1 MSPRTKPPSGERGR
15 SLEVEWTTISYRTI
29 AIYLVLAFRDCAG
42 DLVLD
47 FAALCHQYGHRGCW
61 NAVAANPAAPPAS
74 ASRKEAHFVNLDGTV
89 RVKKAASS
97 QWMRADF
104 NTSLEKG
111 DFVQTGSDGVARIIF
126 ADGTNYTLKPDALIV
141 VEESREDPVTRAT
154 KVAVQVT
161 SGAVDLATGH
171 FETPGS
177 TSQVSFA
184 DAVATLNEESRA
196 AVRNDPDKNVHE
208 ITVDTGQAE
217 VTRGSTS
224 VQLGQYEQ
232 VSFAAQQAGLVRNK
246 VIAPPALLTPQNME
260 LKLVQ
265 DPKATVMDFSWTE
278 VPEAKAYHLQISPSV
293 MLSNFVV
300 DKKVTGK
307 TSIPIS
313 GLEEGIYYWMVSAI
327 DAKGVES
334 QPSQAN
340 RLNLLHQVEG
350 NQAYLEV
357 TKIIQHGRV
366 VEVQGK
372 TEPGTTVIINNEQ
385 VFSISPDGTFRGFT
399 SPVSGLRLKPDHDHR
414 TRPQGQYQYDSKD
427 RRDRMSSPVAFHPG
441 PSQQELTR
449 Q

>member
-1 MSPRTKPPSGERGR
+1 MSPRTKPPGVERGR
-15 SLEVEWTTISYRTI
+15 SVEVEWTTISYRTI
-29 AIYLVLAFRDCAG
+29 AIYLVLAM
-42 DLVLD
+42 VLIVGILYLLSPS
-47 FAALCHQYGHRGCW
+47 FVIKTATRVLES
-61 NAVAANPAAPPAS
+61 VAANPTAPPS
-74 ASRKEAHFVNLDGTV
+74 PVERKEAHFVNLDGNV

-97 QWMRADF
+97 QWMRADY

-126 ADGTNYTLKPDALIV
+126 ADGTNYTLKPEALIA

-161 SGAVDLATGH
+161 SGVVDLATGR

-184 DAVATLNEESRA
+184 DAVASLNEESRA
-196 AVRNDPDKNVHE
+196 MVRNDPDKDVHE
-208 ITVDTGQAE
+208 ITLDSGQAQ

-232 VSFAAQQAGLVRNK
+232 VSFAARQSGLVRSK
-246 VIAPPALLTPQNME
+246 VIAPPSLLTPQNME

-265 DPKATVMDFSWTE
+265 DPKSTTLEFSWTE
-278 VPEAKAYHLQISPSV
+278 VLGATAYHLQVSPSV

-300 DKKVTGK
+300 DKKVSGR
-307 TSIPIS
+307 TSISIS
-313 GLEEGIYYWMVSAI
+313 GLDEGTYYWMVSAI

-340 RLNLLHQVEG
+340 RLNLVHELAG
-350 NQAYLEV
+350 SQAYLEL
-357 TKIIQHGRV
+357 TNIIQHGKV

-372 TEPGTTVIINNEQ
+372 TEPGSTVIINNEQ
-385 VFSISPDGTFRGFT
+385 VFSILPDGTFRGFT
-399 SPVSGLRLKPDHDHR
+399 SPFPNTGSNQI
-414 TRPQGQYQYDSKD
+414 TITAQD
-427 RRDRMSSPVAFHPG
+427 RKGNTNTIRKTVVI
-441 PSQQELTR
+441 E
-449 Q
+449 

>member
-1 MSPRTKPPSGERGR
+1 MSPRTHPPVGQRGR
-15 SLEVEWTTISYRTI
+15 SLEVEWATISYRTI
-29 AIYLVLAFRDCAG
+29 AIYMVVAFLLLLGVLYLISPHFVVNTAKR
-42 DLVLD
+42 VLEV
-47 FAALCHQYGHRGCW
+47 
-61 NAVAANPAAPPAS
+61 VAASPSVPQTP

-161 SGAVDLATGH
+161 SGAVDLATTR

-184 DAVATLNEESRA
+184 DAVATLKEESRA
-196 AVRNDPDKNVHE
+196 VVRNDPDKNVHE
-208 ITVDTGQAE
+208 MTVDTGQAE
-217 VTRGSTS
+217 VTRGSTT

-232 VSFAAQQAGLVRNK
+232 VSFAAQQPGLVRNK
-246 VIAPPALLTPQNME
+246 VIAPPSLLTPQNME
-260 LKLVQ
+260 LKLVE
-265 DPKATVMDFSWTE
+265 DPKSTALEFSWTE
-278 VPEAKAYHLQISPSV
+278 VPEAKAYHLQVSPSV

-300 DKKVTGK
+300 DKKVGGR
-307 TSIPIS
+307 TSISIS
-313 GLEEGIYYWMVSAI
+313 GLDEGTYYWMVSAI

-340 RLNLLHQVEG
+340 RLNLYQEVAG
-350 NQAYLEV
+350 NRAYLEV
-357 TKIIQHGRV
+357 TNVIRHGRV

-372 TEPGTTVIINNEQ
+372 TEPGSIVIINNEQ
-385 VFSISPDGTFRGFT
+385 VFSIQPDGTFRGFT
-399 SPVSGLRLKPDHDHR
+399 PEFSHTGSNQITITAQDRKGNTNTIRKPI
-414 TRPQGQYQYDSKD
+414 
-427 RRDRMSSPVAFHPG
+427 VI
-441 PSQQELTR
+441 E
-449 Q
+449 